1 MTDVTL
7 RERFSTRPVHL
18 AIWSVPGTLDEPTPI
33 EEGDAA
39 MPVRTSDA
47 QWNGTLREGEGT
59 MRFGGGAFE
68 GQYNF
73 GSRFEE
79 GTGTNPEELIAA
91 AHAGCFSMA
100 LSGDLGKAGYT
111 PTSVRTSAKVHVEKQ
126 ETGFAITRI
135 ELNSKADVPGI
146 DPDEFQKVAEGT
158 RTGCPVSRA
167 LASVPIE
174 LTATLV

>member
-1 MTDVTL
+1 
-7 RERFSTRPVHL
+7 
-18 AIWSVPGTLDEPTPI
+18 
-33 EEGDAA
+33 
-39 MPVRTSDA
+39 MPVRTSEA
-47 QWNGTLREGEGT
+47 EWKGTLREGAGT

-79 GTGTNPEELIAA
+79 GEGTNPEELIAA
-91 AHAGCFSMA
+91 AHAGCYSMA

-111 PTSVRTSAKVHVEKQ
+111 PTSVRTSARVHVEKGDS
-126 ETGFAITRI
+126 GFAITLI
-135 ELNSKADVPGI
+135 ELVTEADVPGI
-146 DPDEFQKVAEGT
+146 DAEEFQTLAEGT
-158 RTGCPVSRA
+158 KTGCPVSKA